1 MKLGRSVSP
10 QSETSDSPHALARPR
25 LILADDRP
33 EIIDELYTLIGNEF
47 EITCS
52 VSNGSELVRA
62 VIELNPDVVI
72 TDVYM
77 PGIDGIEASTRILKQ
92 APETVILMLSMHNEP
107 SLVAKALAHGVR
119 GYVLKL
125 DAGEELGPAIWTVL
139 KGGVYLSRS
148 IRKV

>member
-1 MKLGRSVSP
+1 MSP
-10 QSETSDSPHALARPR
+10 HSETSDNPDAVARPR
-25 LILADDRP
+25 LVLADDRP

-47 EITCS
+47 EITCA
-52 VSNGSELVRA
+52 VSNGSELVKA

-92 APETVILMLSMHNEP
+92 APKTVILMLSMHNEP
-107 SLVAKALAHGVR
+107 SLVGRALAHGVS

-125 DAGEELGPAIWTVL
+125 DAGEELSPAIWTVL
-139 KGGVYLSRS
+139 KGGIYLSRS
-148 IRKV
+148 IQKV